1 MNERSGHNRGAGR
14 RHLSS
19 AGNPFKSGSAALPD
33 ADRTDPGATA
43 LSAEELARLSDTLV
57 DDTLPGSTE
66 LAEVQHVERTEIYN
80 ANALPAARAPQF
92 KLVALA
98 GPRAGAEFPL
108 SDGEVTIGRAAD
120 ADISIPD
127 VSVSRRHVSVAL
139 RGDGLVVTDLGSG
152 NGTLVNDARVQTSPV
167 AHGDEIQL
175 GDTVLQVVDLDGPP
189 LGRGRARKRPAD
201 IAVAETVA
209 PSAPART
216 EVVPPRAA
224 PRPAAPRRT
233 QAGPSKRA
241 RLYAVAAIVL
251 VLLGALVVIAKAR
264 QSGGGVPV
272 IGRQNAPAEFERLF
286 EEGLAHAR
294 ADEWQKAVEKFEEAA
309 QLGESDRLTRNLEGA
324 RVQAV
329 HQKRLVDAQQRLEA
343 AEFAAALEL
352 AQAIPETAAVYP
364 KARELVRRIDG
375 SADETVQ
382 RARALV
388 GQGSL
393 SEARALVGK
402 VLSFRPEHSGAVAL
416 SAEIDRQVAA
426 AAARNAPKPTPV
438 VAAAPPPKPA
448 APKPAPAQKTSDST
462 GPAIDAYL
470 AGDLARA
477 IVLAEQAGDASGAKL
492 LDKLRAFES
501 NYRVGMERAQA
512 QRASDAV
519 KHLSAAWKA
528 DREMSQGRTSK
539 PGGEVAR
546 QLANME
552 YLLGIDSRGDEQLP
566 RAAAH
571 YRAALQV
578 QPDHELSKK
587 QLTRVET
594 RAREIYTEAYL
605 IKATEPARAR
615 RMFKLVATTLP
626 SSDEYQDKAQR
637 WFERLDGKAED

>member
-1 MNERSGHNRGAGR
+1 M
-14 RHLSS
+14 SS

-43 LSAEELARLSDTLV
+43 LSADELASLSDTIV
-57 DDTLPGSTE
+57 DDTLPGTTE
-66 LAEVQHVERTEIYN
+66 LAEVQHVERTEVYN

-92 KLVALA
+92 KLVVLA
-98 GPRAGAEFPL
+98 GPRAGTEFPL
-108 SDGEVTIGRAAD
+108 TDSEVTIGRAAD
-120 ADISIPD
+120 ADISLPD
-127 VSVSRRHVSVAL
+127 VSVSRRHVSLA
-139 RGDGLVVTDLGSG
+139 RKGDGLVVTDLGSG

-175 GDTVLQVVDLDGPP
+175 GDSVLQVVDLDGPP
-189 LGRGRARKRPAD
+189 LGRARARKRPAD

-216 EVVPPRAA
+216 EVAAPRAA
-224 PRPAAPRRT
+224 PLPAAPRRAPAASSGT
-233 QAGPSKRA
+233 SKRA

-272 IGRQNAPAEFERLF
+272 IGRQSAPAEFERLF

-294 ADEWQKAVEKFEEAA
+294 ADEWQKAVEKFEDAA

-329 HQKRLVDAQQRLEA
+329 HQKRLVEAQQRLDA
-343 AEFAAALEL
+343 AEFAASLEL
-352 AQAIPETAAVYP
+352 AQGIPETAAVYP

-388 GQGSL
+388 AQGSL

-402 VLSFRPEHSGAVAL
+402 VLSFRPEHAGAVAL

-438 VAAAPPPKPA
+438 VAAAPPPKPV

-462 GPAIDAYL
+462 GPVIDAYL

-519 KHLSAAWKA
+519 KHLAAAWKA

-626 SSDEYQDKAQR
+626 ASDEYQEKAQR